1 MWRGRKDENPP
12 TPLYERGLCDG
23 FVGARLHVKRLNL
36 MIKENYDHL
45 HL

>member
-1 MWRGRKDENPP
+1 GGAVKTKIPQPP
-12 TPLYERGLCDG
+12 FTKGGLCDG

-36 MIKENYDHL
+36 IIKENYDYL